1 MDENENKEDDENE
14 DEKQALERAGLSL
27 SFRLV
32 NDIDFSKHTFKF
44 YGFTNISKPAEE
56 ITISIY
62 LLNGETKIPTP
73 VESKCTLE
81 TSVPDGISLYPV
93 SYLCALP
100 DNTEYDSFEISSS
113 DDIAGF
119 PTNDT
124 LLNPNKTQ
132 AAIDKG
138 IIKID
143 VSDVEN
149 ITTL

>member
-1 MDENENKEDDENE
+1 MKMKTK
-14 DEKQALERAGLSL
+14 KQALERAGLRL

-44 YGFTNISKPAEE
+44 YGFTSISKPAEE

-62 LLNGETKIPTP
+62 LLNGETKSPTP

-81 TSVPDGISLYPV
+81 TSVPDGITLYPV
-93 SYLCALP
+93 SYLCSLP
-100 DNTEYDSFEISSS
+100 DNTEYDSIEISSS

-149 ITTL
+149 IPTF